1 MPLLSRKYID
11 SLGTLLLVIF
21 VAVFRQRIFL
31 RDPLGKVERN
41 GVAVDGARLFIN
53 FSNDVLVEEPG
64 TERRY
69 LVQGW
74 SEVPGVP
81 QILGCVQGLVCW
93 TDADQA
99 AVFPVDGAGG
109 KRPAVMSAKQVMF
122 VDESGAEVTVKLR

>member
-1 MPLLSRKYID
+1 VRTILVG
-11 SLGTLLLVIF
+11 GTLLLVIF

-31 RDPLGKVERN
+31 RDPLGKMERN
-41 GVAVDGARLFIN
+41 GVAVDGARLYIN

-81 QILGCVQGLVCW
+81 QILGCVQGLACW
-93 TDADQA
+93 TDADHA
-99 AVFPVDGAGG
+99 SVYPLDGRGAGA
-109 KRPAVMSAKQVMF
+109 KAAMSAKEVSF
-122 VDESGAEVTVKLR
+122 ADETGARIRVQLR

>member
-1 MPLLSRKYID
+1 MRTILVG
-11 SLGTLLLVIF
+11 GTLLLVIF

-31 RDPLGKVERN
+31 RDPLGKMERN
-41 GVAVDGARLFIN
+41 GVAVDGSRLYIN

-81 QILGCVQGLVCW
+81 QILGCVQGLACW
-93 TDADQA
+93 TDADHASVYPLDGRGSGAKA
-99 AVFPVDGAGG
+99 A
-109 KRPAVMSAKQVMF
+109 MSAK
-122 VDESGAEVTVKLR
+122 EVTFADETGASIRVQLR

>member
-1 MPLLSRKYID
+1 MKILVV
-11 SLGTLLLVIF
+11 GTLLLVIF

-41 GVAVDGARLFIN
+41 GVVVDGARLFIN

-74 SEVPGVP
+74 SGGSGSAADSGMRAGPGV
-81 QILGCVQGLVCW
+81 LDGC
-93 TDADQA
+93 
-99 AVFPVDGAGG
+99 
-109 KRPAVMSAKQVMF
+109 
-122 VDESGAEVTVKLR
+122 

>member
-1 MPLLSRKYID
+1 MGKILVG
-11 SLGTLLLVIF
+11 GTLLLVIF
-21 VAVFRQRIFL
+21 VGVFRQRIFL
-31 RDPLGKVERN
+31 RDPLGKMERN

-74 SEVPGVP
+74 SGVPGVP

-93 TDADQA
+93 TDADHA
-99 AVFPVDGAGG
+99 AVFPLDGRGAGA
-109 KRPAVMSAKQVMF
+109 RAVMSAKEVAF
-122 VDESGAEVTVKLR
+122 VDETGARVRAQLR

>member
-1 MPLLSRKYID
+1 MRKI
-11 SLGTLLLVIF
+11 LVAGTLLLVVV

-41 GVAVDGARLFIN
+41 GVVVDGARLFIN

-74 SEVPGVP
+74 SGVPGVP
-81 QILGCVQGLVCW
+81 KTLGCVTGMVCW

-99 AVFPVDGAGG
+99 GVFPLDGRGAGT
-109 KRPAVMSAKQVMF
+109 RAVMSAKEVTF
-122 VDESGAEVTVKLR
+122 VDENGAGIRVKLR

>member
-1 MPLLSRKYID
+1 MGKILVG
-11 SLGTLLLVIF
+11 GTLLLVVF
-21 VAVFRQRIFL
+21 VGVFRQRIFV

-74 SEVPGVP
+74 SGVPGLP

-93 TDADQA
+93 TDADHA
-99 AVFPVDGAGG
+99 AVFPLDGRGAGT
-109 KRPAVMSAKQVMF
+109 RAVMSAKEVAF
-122 VDESGAEVTVKLR
+122 ADENGAAVRVELR

>member
-1 MPLLSRKYID
+1 LRKI
-11 SLGTLLLVIF
+11 LVFAVLLLIVV
-21 VAVFRQRIFL
+21 VAVFRERIFL

-53 FSNDVLVEEPG
+53 FSNDVLVEESG

-74 SEVPGVP
+74 SGVPGVP

-93 TDADQA
+93 TDADHA
-99 AVFPVDGAGG
+99 AVFPLNGRGAGA
-109 KRPAVMSAKQVMF
+109 RAVMSAK
-122 VDESGAEVTVKLR
+122 EVTFADENGAAMRVELR

>member
-1 MPLLSRKYID
+1 LGKILVG
-11 SLGTLLLVIF
+11 GTLLLVIF
-21 VAVFRQRIFL
+21 VGVFRQRIFL

-74 SEVPGVP
+74 SGLPGVP
-81 QILGCVQGLVCW
+81 QILGCVQGLACW
-93 TDADQA
+93 TDADHA
-99 AVFPVDGAGG
+99 SVFPLDGRGG
-109 KRPAVMSAKQVMF
+109 GTRAVMSAKEVTF
-122 VDESGAEVTVKLR
+122 VDETGAKMRVELR